1 METCTETCTIRV
13 VVEPDGDR
21 WHAYCPALE
30 SHGASTWAYT
40 RAEGLQRIADVIQFV
55 VDNMTEHGD
64 QIHDDGTNASQTRSE
79 ARVSIDV

>member
-1 METCTETCTIRV
+1 MNTRSIRV

-30 SHGASTWAYT
+30 SHGASTWADT
-40 RAEGLQRIADVIQFV
+40 REEGLQRIEEVVQFV

-64 QIHDDGTNASQTRSE
+64 QIHDDSTDGGHTRSQ
-79 ARVSIDV
+79 ARVSIAV